1 MEKLYV
7 IFESNGLFAA
17 GKYNEKK
24 VLIAIR
30 ATSLKQALKKMQDV
44 KEQ

>member
-7 IFESNGLFAA
+7 LFESNGKFE
-17 GKYNEKK
+17 KNKENEKK

-30 ATSLKQALKKMQDV
+30 ATSLKQALKKMQDI
-44 KEQ
+44 KD

>member
-7 IFESNGLFAA
+7 LFESNGLFAA

-30 ATSLKQALKKMQDV
+30 ATNLKQALKRMQELKD
-44 KEQ
+44 